1 MFSLK
6 RMGGQVTLST
16 SHRGPGAAVMSIN
29 SVPTRLQQG
38 SCQLAHILLLGFGAF
53 SRMQFGQQS
62 PAQNVSRST
71 DYNIHGPV
79 MSMTSDSIPFHQAL
93 QHMPSTKD

>member
-38 SCQLAHILLLGFGAF
+38 SCQLAHILLPGFGAF
-53 SRMQFGQQS
+53 SRMQFGQRS
-62 PAQNVSRST
+62 LALIVTRST
-71 DYNIHGPV
+71 EGN
-79 MSMTSDSIPFHQAL
+79 SERLL
-93 QHMPSTKD
+93 QVLSEE